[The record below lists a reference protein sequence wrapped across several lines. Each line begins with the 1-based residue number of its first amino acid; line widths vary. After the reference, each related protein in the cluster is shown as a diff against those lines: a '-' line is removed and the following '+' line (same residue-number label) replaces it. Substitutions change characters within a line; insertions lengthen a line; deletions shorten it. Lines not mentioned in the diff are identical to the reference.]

1 MRKTEYQ
8 IDTHKRELDFAKS
21 FAKSLKQVK
30 EDVEKLKKAKEIEVT
45 DPVFL
50 KPISEVKSSLIT
62 KSEAQKL
69 AKINREVLIIDIAS
83 GRLKTYERG
92 NRVLIDR
99 DELVEFYKLK

>member
-1 MRKTEYQ
+1 MRQPEYK
-8 IDTHKRELDFAKS
+8 IDTDRKDLD

-30 EDVEKLKKAKEIEVT
+30 EDVERLKRAKDIDVK
-45 DPVFL
+45 DAVFL
-50 KPISEVKSSLIT
+50 KPISEYRSSLIT
-62 KSEAQKL
+62 KREAINL

>member
-1 MRKTEYQ
+1 MRETEYKMEISKQ
-8 IDTHKRELDFAKS
+8 VFDMS
-21 FAKSLKQVK
+21 QSLKEAK
-30 EDVEKLKKAKEIEVT
+30 EEIEKLKRLKDIKVT

>member
-1 MRKTEYQ
+1 MRETEYKMEISKQ
-8 IDTHKRELDFAKS
+8 VFDMS
-21 FAKSLKQVK
+21 QSLKEAK
-30 EDVEKLKKAKEIEVT
+30 EEIERLNKLKDIKVK